1 MESSNR
7 ISVASSVWGFKSM
20 TSPRILVFT
29 KFSLTNPH
37 FEYFQRNSVD
47 QAPVEPI
54 QSAKFSMVNPP
65 AHACH
70 LTLALHSRAV
80 AMNAR
85 VMENVVLRNIATIG
99 SARKLVLNAEKERRV
114 HAFPTTELFANARR
128 VILDRLKANADQN
141 ATETSIALDQD
152 QLATMEFAR
161 TLAMELA
168 ELVLIVISVV

>member
-1 MESSNR
+1 
-7 ISVASSVWGFKSM
+7 
-20 TSPRILVFT
+20 
-29 KFSLTNPH
+29 
-37 FEYFQRNSVD
+37 
-47 QAPVEPI
+47 
-54 QSAKFSMVNPP
+54 MVNPP

-128 VILDRLKANADQN
+128 VTLDRLKANADQN